1 MFFDTLFCSN
11 SVSNYRQ
18 IVLIAFIVLFPS
30 SSIELQKFKC
40 FKQKLTNIP
49 LMKTLLTTTDIILI
63 VLICVSY
70 SLYNCICSVS
80 FYCDEFSYV

>member
-40 FKQKLTNIP
+40 FKQKPNKYP
-49 LMKTLLTTTDIILI
+49 LDENATDYYRHYINCLDLCIIFI
-63 VLICVSY
+63 V
-70 SLYNCICSVS
+70 
-80 FYCDEFSYV
+80 